1 VAADAIAE
9 THEIWV
15 WPAEE
20 FLKINEFLKSHLD
33 ADVVALAQ
41 LIASS
46 TKSAQQIR
54 LLGIMGRAY
63 IKTSKKGTKL
73 IVFKG
78 YAGLRPNLQGTVYT
92 ASNPKVAAFVVGTK
106 DILEDAA
113 KATKIAIIAFVA
125 IDIIQEFQEDSFSLA
140 SLGVRILSDALQA
153 VVAAYA
159 GAAVGVVLTT
169 VGAPTV
175 VAFVVVVLVGFAVGV
190 ALVELDRRFQLTEM
204 ARARMMAYEQ
214 TLKEDLSTVQKRV
227 QEIEQ
232 AIQQGKQVVQGAAE
246 IYFAVD
252 RIWRTIDEYL
262 KQGFIIR

>member
-1 VAADAIAE
+1 MAE
-9 THEIWV
+9 HPSEAHEIWV

-20 FLKINEFLKSHLD
+20 FLRINEFLKSHLD

-63 IKTSKKGTKL
+63 IKISKTGKKL

-78 YAGLRPNLQGTVYT
+78 YAGLRPNLQGTAYA

-106 DILEDAA
+106 DIVEDAA

-140 SLGVRILSDALQA
+140 SLGVR
-153 VVAAYA
+153 
-159 GAAVGVVLTT
+159 
-169 VGAPTV
+169 
-175 VAFVVVVLVGFAVGV
+175 
-190 ALVELDRRFQLTEM
+190 
-204 ARARMMAYEQ
+204 
-214 TLKEDLSTVQKRV
+214 
-227 QEIEQ
+227 
-232 AIQQGKQVVQGAAE
+232 
-246 IYFAVD
+246 
-252 RIWRTIDEYL
+252 
-262 KQGFIIR
+262 